1 MTRTQRKRI
10 IAVVITV
17 LAVALLL
24 TSAVFLRMHAAPEPA
39 RLLPECNGILYAN
52 LKPLRTFTN
61 FGQKHTAWAP
71 EYQSFVEQTGF
82 QFERDLDEVAFAI
95 HAGHDSQNETRY
107 SEVMVGRFNSTKLA
121 DFLAHMAK
129 SRETYRN
136 HEIFLIPY
144 EDRTVRVTVLSL
156 DMVAVSNTGD
166 AAQIHHII
174 DEYRRS
180 AFASSGPHLLG
191 KYYRHVPFTSLAWLI
206 TEVAPPQAI
215 SLGGVSPLPF
225 IRQLFGGGVVVGSA
239 RYNGSVLLR
248 ADDFLHD
255 EAGAKDRAEQLQNFL
270 TLYKTSESQTR
281 PDHPDPDMESALNS
295 ISVEQKGERVQV
307 NASIPKGL
315 IEKMFET
322 PMEPEP
328 EPTPAPAKKPQ
339 RHHKRPNRSR

>member
-17 LAVALLL
+17 LAVAVLL

-39 RLLPECNGILYAN
+39 RLLPECDGILYAN

-61 FGQKHTAWAP
+61 FGQKPTAWAP

-180 AFASSGPHLLG
+180 AFASSGPQLLG
-191 KYYRHVPFTSLAWLI
+191 RYYRHVPFTSLAWLI

-225 IRQLFGGGVVVGSA
+225 IRQLFGGGVIVGSA

-248 ADDFLHD
+248 AEDFLHD

-295 ISVEQKGERVQV
+295 LSVEQKGERVQV

-322 PMEPEP
+322 PIEPEP

-339 RHHKRPNRSR
+339 RHHKRPQRSR